1 MKLINVRSPYFITV
15 NEVAQLGSKIELY
28 IWKNGDAIPVTPNYT
43 LSKKIPST
51 TQLETNYNLSN
62 FVKEFINI
70 VSPTFVASPTI
81 ESNNNWVN
89 VQVKRYSLTTTY
101 NLLDTTDYVCV
112 NGYNEYVDGYN
123 KLNTNLK
130 IVSLT
135 DQTKAI
141 NYERENGIPYINI
154 FIDSTL
160 GDKLELN
167 YTDARGRNLTN
178 VIVINIADAST
189 KGLYKIPIST
199 TNIKY
204 DEYNNL
210 EIKYTSGINIYSFNY
225 KVNAIC
231 ENKYTPVLCSFINKN
246 GGWEFLTFFK
256 AQTNNIQTKGTEYKL
271 NQSSVNYN
279 PLIGQNK
286 SLNINGQQSV
296 KLNTGWVDENYS
308 NTIKELLLSETILLD
323 NKPAQVKTQTSDLKT
338 SLKDMIINYEIEFT
352 YSYNL
357 LNDVV

>member
-28 IWKNGDAIPVTPNYT
+28 IWKNGDSVPATPNYT
-43 LSKKIPST
+43 LSKKIASP
-51 TQLETNYNLSN
+51 TQLENNYNVSN
-62 FVKEFINI
+62 FAKEFINNI
-70 VSPTFVASPTI
+70 STTLVATPTS
-81 ESNNNWVN
+81 ESNTNWVN
-89 VQVKRYSLTTTY
+89 LRVKRYSLNTSYT
-101 NLLDTTDYVCV
+101 LLDTIDYVCV

-141 NYERENGIPYINI
+141 TYERETGIPYINI
-154 FIDSTL
+154 FVDSTL

-178 VIVINIADAST
+178 IIVIATTDSDT
-189 KGLYKIPIST
+189 KNMFKIPIST

-210 EIKYTSGINIYSFNY
+210 EIKYTSGATIYSFDY
-225 KVNAIC
+225 RVTAIC
-231 ENKYTPVLCSFINKN
+231 ENKYTPILCSFINKN

-256 AQTNNIQTKGTEYKL
+256 AQTNNVQVKGNDYKL

-286 SLNINGQQSV
+286 SLNINGQQSI

-308 NTIKELLLSETILLD
+308 STIKELLLSETILLD
-323 NKPAQVKTQTSDLKT
+323 NKPVQVKTQTSDLKT
-338 SLKDMIINYEIEFT
+338 SLKDMIINYEIEFI